1 MPPCN
6 LLWGPQPVTSWS
18 LYWFLCN
25 RSWQTL
31 QLSSRKQKVYFHNA
45 NSFFFLFFRLW
56 RNKKF
61 KKLRLTVGLFMQTLV
76 SHIKVDGLLTQ
87 PLPRS
92 FHLFLLALLH
102 ERFTCY
108 VPGIDIGIGHWR
120 FVKYQCNWVAL
131 RNDFFRTKVIAL
143 PPCIICLT

>member
-1 MPPCN
+1 MQFTVGATTSN
-6 LLWGPQPVTSWS
+6 FLESLLVP
-18 LYWFLCN
+18 
-25 RSWQTL
+25 L
-31 QLSSRKQKVYFHNA
+31 QQVLA
-45 NSFFFLFFRLW
+45 NSPTFIKKAKSVFPQCQFFFFFLFFRLW